1 MMNARGL
8 LGHEGEAA
16 PASSPAKK
24 ARLDMEA
31 AGGPLFYSQA
41 MERITGME

>member
-8 LGHEGEAA
+8 LGHEEAA
-16 PASSPAKK
+16 PASSPAKR

-31 AGGPLFYSQA
+31 AGGPLLYSQA

>member
-8 LGHEGEAA
+8 LGHEEAA
-16 PASSPAKK
+16 PASSSPAKR
-24 ARLDMEA
+24 ARLDIEA
-31 AGGPLFYSQA
+31 AGGPLLYSQA